1 LWAIGSLEK
10 VQTARLF
17 GPTMEQAVRDVQQ
30 RGAQQAQDALK
41 VLRKEIS
48 DELQK
53 RTDDAKSSMRDRLR
67 EQEKQL
73 EAKRNPNK

>member
-1 LWAIGSLEK
+1 
-10 VQTARLF
+10 
-17 GPTMEQAVRDVQQ
+17 MEQAVRDVQQ